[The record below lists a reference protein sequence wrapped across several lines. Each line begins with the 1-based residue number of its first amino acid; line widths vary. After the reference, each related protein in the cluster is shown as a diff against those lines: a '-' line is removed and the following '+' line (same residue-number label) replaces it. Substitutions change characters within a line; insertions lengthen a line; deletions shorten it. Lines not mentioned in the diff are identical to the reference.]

1 MSGAVLSL
9 LGRGQLALT
18 VGVLLVLALRRPVR
32 QAFGPPSAYGLWLV
46 VPLCLLAGSLPAPA
60 PAGTL
65 APVVSLAADAAWRAR
80 PVVRQAWR
88 ASDLLLVLW
97 AAGAVVAAA
106 LFAMRQAR
114 FVRSLGRLAPSPA
127 DPAVLL
133 GQHTGAGPLLLGAL
147 RPRIVAP
154 ADFETRFQGLSRDLV
169 LAHERVHLARGDAAV
184 NAMVVA
190 VRCLA
195 WPNPLVHLAARFL
208 RIDQE
213 IACDAVVVQRH
224 PDFARLYAETLLNS
238 ALSPVSAPFGCHWP
252 AVGPHPL
259 KERLIMLQTASTTP
273 HRKALG
279 ALLVGA
285 VGLAAAGAVW
295 AANPPEPTVTR
306 PVWIERP
313 SGEDMARDYPKAAIQ
328 AGVYGA
334 RVVVDCGVVAEGRLD
349 NCLVRQE
356 TPARYGFGQ
365 ATIQLAR
372 RFRMA
377 ANDLDGKPTAG
388 GVVRIPIVFAH
399 APDLAPVS
407 SDGPPQ
413 LDKPAPESRN

>member
-32 QAFGPPSAYGLWLV
+32 QAFGPLAAYWLWLV
-46 VPLCLLAGSLPAPA
+46 APLCLAAGFLPAPA

-80 PVVRQAWR
+80 PVLRPAWG
-88 ASDLLLVLW
+88 ASDLLLALW

-106 LFAMRQAR
+106 LFALRQAR
-114 FVRSLGRLAPSPA
+114 FVRGLGRLTPSPA
-127 DPAVLL
+127 APALFL

-154 ADFETRFQGLSRDLV
+154 ADFETRFQGPARDLV
-169 LAHERVHLARGDAAV
+169 LAHERVHLGRGDAAV
-184 NAMVVA
+184 NALVVA

-195 WPNPLVHLAARFL
+195 WFNPLVHLAARFL

-224 PDFARLYAETLLNS
+224 PDAARLYAETLLSS

-273 HRKALG
+273 RRKALG

-285 VGLAAAGAVW
+285 VGLAAAGGVW
-295 AANPPEPTVTR
+295 AANPPEPTVIR

-313 SGEDMARDYPKAAIQ
+313 SGEDMARDYPAAAIK
-328 AGVYGA
+328 AGIGDA
-334 RVVVDCGVVAEGRLD
+334 KVVIDCGVTAEGRLD

-356 TPARYGFGQ
+356 APAQYGFGE
-365 ATIQLAR
+365 ATIQFAR
-372 RFRMA
+372 HFRMA
-377 ANDLDGKPTAG
+377 ANDHDGKPTTG
-388 GVVRIPIVFAH
+388 GVVRIPIVFHH

-407 SDGPPQ
+407 PDGPSQ
-413 LDKPAPESRN
+413 LDKPAPDSRR